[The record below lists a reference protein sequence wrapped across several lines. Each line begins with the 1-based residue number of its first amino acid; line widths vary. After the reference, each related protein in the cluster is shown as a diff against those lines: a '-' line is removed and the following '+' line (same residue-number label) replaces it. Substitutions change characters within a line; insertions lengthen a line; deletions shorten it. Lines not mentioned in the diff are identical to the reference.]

1 MTHEDLSRSVR
12 ATFSGPDTGAGWVRV
27 PDLLTVLEG
36 LQGAIT
42 IVVEDLWGREHRPG
56 PIPGDIRALARF
68 RLGNAGAGSF
78 QATLELE
85 RPAPAQPELVHLQS
99 IAIDRLLSGIEAS
112 VRGLEPDFPRE
123 ANRHIRRISTLMRR
137 GPGSLTLE
145 GGIHRRRVV
154 LSAET
159 LATHEA
165 VREPPVRYWV
175 RLTGRLLEVDYRDR
189 SAEVWNA
196 GGLTRIRFRADQK
209 PLVDAARERHVVVTG
224 AVAGDSPEGSRTV
237 QLDSIATIP
246 VDDSF
251 WRSPA
256 IPELALE
263 QGVKPATGPAV
274 LTAPFWDED
283 DEDDF
288 LATIRRW
295 RQES

>member
-1 MTHEDLSRSVR
+1 MTHENLSRSIR
-12 ATFSGPDTGAGWVRV
+12 ATFSGPDTGPGWVRV
-27 PDLLTVLEG
+27 PGLIAVLDG

-42 IVVEDLWGREHRPG
+42 IVMEDLWGREHRPG
-56 PIPGDIRALARF
+56 PVPGDIRALARF
-68 RLGNAGAGSF
+68 RLGNAGTGSF

-85 RPAPAQPELVHLQS
+85 LPGGPQSELSDLQPM
-99 IAIDRLLSGIEAS
+99 AIDRLMSGIEVYA
-112 VRGLEPDFPRE
+112 RGLRPDLPVE
-123 ANRHIRRISTLMRR
+123 ATRRISGLSALMRR
-137 GPGSLTLE
+137 GPDALTLE

-159 LATHEA
+159 LATHPA
-165 VREPPVRYWV
+165 VKESPAMHPV

-196 GGLTRIRFRADQK
+196 GRLTRIRFRPDQK
-209 PLVDAARERHVVVTG
+209 PLVDAAREQHVVVTG
-224 AVAGDSPEGSRTV
+224 TVAGDAPEGPRTV

-251 WRSPA
+251 WRSLA
-256 IPELALE
+256 IPALALE
-263 QGVKPATGPAV
+263 QGVQPVPGPEV

-283 DEDDF
+283 DEEDF
-288 LATIRRW
+288 LATLRRW